1 MMNKIIRY
9 TDKLSTIFGETN
21 FSINQMSTTITLS
34 LLLLYTNFSLNVCL
48 Q

>member
-1 MMNKIIRY
+1 MNKIIRY
-9 TDKLSTIFGETN
+9 TDKLPTTFGETN

-34 LLLLYTNFSLNVCL
+34 LLLLCTNFPLSVHL